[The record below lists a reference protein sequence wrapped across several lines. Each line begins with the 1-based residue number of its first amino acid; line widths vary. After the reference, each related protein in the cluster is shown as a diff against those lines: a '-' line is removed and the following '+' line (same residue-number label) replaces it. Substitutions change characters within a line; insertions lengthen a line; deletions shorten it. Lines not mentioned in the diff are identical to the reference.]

1 MESDNLFSNIYQIQ
15 SNAPLADKLR
25 PKNLDDFFGQESI
38 LGNNSLLRNAIL
50 NDKVGNIIFFGPPGV
65 GKTTLIAVSYTHLT
79 LPTKA

>member
-1 MESDNLFSNIYQIQ
+1 MESDNLFSNTYRIE

-38 LGNNSLLRNAIL
+38 LGNNSLLRNSIL
-50 NDKVGNIIFFGPPGV
+50 NDKVGNIIFSGPPG
-65 GKTTLIAVSYTHLT
+65 AVSYTHLT